1 MTPSLVL
8 VGFSLFA
15 WGIGEGMFLYF
26 VPLYLE
32 QLGADPITIGSVFGA
47 FGLAMMVA
55 HIPAGYLSDRIG
67 RRPMIWAAWI
77 IGLVATW
84 GMGLA
89 PSLPLF
95 IVGYVLYGVT
105 GFVSSP
111 LFSYVT
117 AARGKLTAG
126 RAMTLASAMYNLGAV
141 LGPVSG
147 GWVGERFDIRTI
159 FLVSGAIFVVSTGLV
174 FSLKPQPRDTHEGD
188 GSGRNLLTNTR
199 FLSFLG
205 VSFFVMFAMYLPQ
218 PLSPNFLQ
226 NERGITLSQ
235 MGLIGSLGS
244 LGNVAFNLALGY
256 LDTSLGFVLGQVC
269 VALFALSL
277 WKGTGQPWYMLGYFL
292 LGGFRAARMLAM
304 AQVRVLIHQAQMGL
318 AYGITEAGNS
328 AALILAPLLAGY
340 LYERD
345 PVSVYPL
352 GLLLIAIGVIISLVF
367 ASREK
372 RQIVKEIV

>member
-47 FGLAMMVA
+47 FGFAMMVA

-67 RRPMIWAAWI
+67 RRPMIWAAWV

-84 GMGLA
+84 AMGLA
-89 PSLPLF
+89 PSLSLF

-147 GWVGERFDIRTI
+147 GWIGEQFDIRTI

-174 FSLKPQPRDTHEGD
+174 FSLKPQPRDVHEGD
-188 GSGRNLLTNTR
+188 GSGRNLLSNTR

-226 NERGITLSQ
+226 NERGISLSQ

-244 LGNVAFNLALGY
+244 LGNVAFNLVLGY
-256 LDTSLGFVLGQVC
+256 LNTGLGFVLGQIC

-277 WKGTGQPWYMLGYFL
+277 WKGTGQAWYMLGYFL
-292 LGGFRAARMLAM
+292 MGGFRAARMLAM

-345 PVSVYPL
+345 PASIYSL
-352 GLLLIAIGVIISLVF
+352 SLFLIAIGVIISLAF
-367 ASREK
+367 AAREK
-372 RQIVKEIV
+372 RQVVEEIV

>member
-1 MTPSLVL
+1 MNSSLIL
-8 VGFSLFA
+8 VSLSLFA

-32 QLGADPITIGSVFGA
+32 QLGANPITIGSVFGA
-47 FGLAMMVA
+47 FGFAMMVA

-67 RRPMIWAAWI
+67 RRPMIRAAWV
-77 IGLVATW
+77 IGLVAAW
-84 GMGLA
+84 VMGLA
-89 PSLPLF
+89 PSLPFF
-95 IVGYVLYGVT
+95 IAGYVLYGVT

-126 RAMTLASAMYNLGAV
+126 RAMTLTSAMYNLGAV

-147 GWVGERFDIRTI
+147 GWIGEQFDLRTI
-159 FLVSGAIFVVSTGLV
+159 FLVSAAIFVASTGLV
-174 FSLKPQPRDTHEGD
+174 FSLKPQPRDVHEGD
-188 GSGRNLLTNTR
+188 GSGRNLLANTR

-226 NERGITLSQ
+226 NERGIALNQ

-244 LGNVAFNLALGY
+244 LGNVAFNLILGQ
-256 LDTSLGFVLGQVC
+256 LNTRLGFVLGQVC
-269 VALFALSL
+269 VALFALAL
-277 WKGTGQPWYMLGYFL
+277 WKGTGQAWYMLGYFL

-340 LYERD
+340 LYDKD
-345 PVSVYPL
+345 PASIYPL
-352 GLLLIAIGVIISLVF
+352 SLLLVAIGVIISVIF
-367 ASREK
+367 TPREK
-372 RQIVKEIV
+372 RRAIEEII